1 MTMQMNI
8 RTVDGIPMRWH
19 EQGEGIP
26 LILIHGIPTG
36 PELWRHVLPRIKG
49 ARCLVWEMPGYG
61 GSIRAGQDRDIS
73 VAKQADYLIAWM
85 TALKIER
92 AVFGGHDLGGGVA
105 QIAAVRHPYRCGG
118 LFLTNAIAYDS
129 WPIPSV
135 KALRATRGAVRH
147 LPNAALKMIM
157 ATLFRRG
164 HDDAEQAREALEMH
178 FPYYRDNGGGAALA
192 RQVAALDVRDT
203 TAVAPELSGL
213 NIPARIAWG
222 TADQFQKMRFGER
235 LAHDLSAPLRRIE
248 GGKHFTPE
256 DHPDVIAEEINLL
269 IASFGAD
276 DRQV

>member
-8 RTVDGIPMRWH
+8 RTVDGISMRWH

-49 ARCLVWEMPGYG
+49 ARCLVWEMPGYA